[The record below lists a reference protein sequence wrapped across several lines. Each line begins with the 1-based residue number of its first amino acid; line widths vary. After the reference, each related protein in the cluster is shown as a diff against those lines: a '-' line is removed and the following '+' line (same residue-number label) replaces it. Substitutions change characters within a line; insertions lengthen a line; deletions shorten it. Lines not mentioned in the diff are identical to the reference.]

1 MTAVTQLGYLG
12 IAAKDV
18 DAWKAY
24 ATTTLGLET
33 LKPDPDG
40 ALRLRMDARH
50 HRFAIHESTEETVA
64 YSGWEVDDADALSA
78 MAARLD
84 GAGVAVH
91 QGSREEAEARRVSE
105 MLWFEDPDG
114 YRCEL
119 YAGPAD
125 GAAGGDGGFVTGEQ
139 GLGHFVLMA
148 QDLERTMSFYTG
160 LLGMRVS
167 DYVTTNGGRV
177 KLGFLHCN
185 PRHHSIAFAE
195 APGAPRGINHFM
207 VQRRDLNDVG
217 RAYDGVQKAGIPLIT
232 TLGRHSNDEMVS
244 FYMRNPS
251 GWGVEYGWG
260 GREIDDATWCVEHL
274 DSGSLWGHQ
283 PVRTDAKG
291 G

>member
-12 IAAKDV
+12 IAANDL
-18 DAWKAY
+18 DAWRGY
-24 ATTTLGLET
+24 ATTTLGLDA
-33 LKPDPDG
+33 LPNDPDG
-40 ALRLRMDARH
+40 ALRLRMDGYH
-50 HRFAIHESTEETVA
+50 HRFAIHESPEETVA
-64 YSGWEVDDADALSA
+64 YAGWEVADAAALTSV
-78 MAARLD
+78 AARLE

-91 QGSREEAEARRVSE
+91 EGSRQEAEARRVTA
-105 MLWFEDPDG
+105 MTWFEDPDG

-119 YAGPAD
+119 YHGPQD
-125 GAAGGDGGFVTGEQ
+125 GAEGADTGFVTGEQ

-148 QDLERTMSFYTG
+148 QDLERTMAFYTG

-167 DYVTTNGGRV
+167 DYVTMNGGRT

-195 APGAPRGINHFM
+195 APGRPRGINHFM

-217 RAYDGVQKAGIPLIT
+217 RAYDTVQATGIPLIS

-260 GREIDDATWCVEHL
+260 AREVDDATWCVEHL
-274 DSGSLWGHQ
+274 DSGSTWGHQ